1 MYYLNFL
8 FALQMLNIET
18 ILAFLMCCR
27 VYGNKVAEL
36 PLVGTRF
43 AHRRQGMCHLLM
55 NNLEKVR
62 LKSVIDHCSACSGH
76 CFLPD
81 QITELEHN

>member
-18 ILAFLMCCR
+18 ILAVFLMCCR

-55 NNLEKVR
+55 NNLEKV
-62 LKSVIDHCSACSGH
+62 LLMSVILA
-76 CFLPD
+76 PD
-81 QITELEHN
+81 IVMS

>member
-1 MYYLNFL
+1 MYYYLNFL

-55 NNLEKVR
+55 NNLEKVI
-62 LKSVIDHCSACSGH
+62 SVLLALDIAF
-76 CFLPD
+76 FL
-81 QITELEHN
+81 IRSLN